1 MNREERM
8 RRMRDR
14 KLTYEEIGKV
24 EGISK
29 QRVAQILKPH
39 EVKAEPPRL
48 LTLAAAAAYLGVH
61 RNTLW
66 RWANEGRIKC
76 LRLTNTR
83 RDRRFS
89 REELDKLLQP
99 ESPTVE
105 GGDAMKR

>member
-1 MNREERM
+1 MNRKETM
-8 RRMRDR
+8 
-14 KLTYEEIGKV
+14 KLMHEKGLSYEEIGQI

-39 EVKAEPPRL
+39 KAKPQPARL

-76 LRLTNTR
+76 LRLANTR

-89 REELDKLLQP
+89 RQELDKLLEC
-99 ESPTVE
+99 ESHSVE
-105 GGDAMKR
+105 GGDDMKR